1 MRKFILVSLIAM
13 TAAGPLSTPSF
24 AQQAESRGGSER
36 SESRSSERGD
46 FFVGITHQ
54 RRRPILISADG
65 SGAFCV
71 IDKVRRKGEKL
82 SAFNRRVR
90 LCEDRTHIEVK

>member
-1 MRKFILVSLIAM
+1 MRKFILVSLVAL
-13 TAAGPLSTPSF
+13 TSVGSFSTMSF
-24 AQQAESRGGSER
+24 AQQAAGRGGSGG

-46 FFVGITHQ
+46 YFTGITHQ
-54 RRRPILISADG
+54 RRRPILIAG

-71 IDKVRRKGEKL
+71 IDKVRRNRESL
-82 SAFNRRVR
+82 AVFNKRVR